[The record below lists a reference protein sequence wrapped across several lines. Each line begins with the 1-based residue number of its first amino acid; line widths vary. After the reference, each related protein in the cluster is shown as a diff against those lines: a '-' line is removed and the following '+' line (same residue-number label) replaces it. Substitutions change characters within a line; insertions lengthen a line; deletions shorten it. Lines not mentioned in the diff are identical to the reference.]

1 MKIRKSDVIIIG
13 SGLAGLLAAKLLSE
27 HKNVLLISK
36 GALNNSNSILAQGG
50 IAASV
55 GTNDHW
61 QNHYK
66 DTIEAGNF
74 HNVETPTKLLVKYAP
89 QMIQQLIDFGVQ
101 FDLTPQKSLALGR
114 EGGHHYHRIVH
125 AGGDSTGK
133 KVVEQIISI
142 VKNQVM
148 ISEKEMVL
156 DLLIHQEQ
164 CIGVISKDEKGEI
177 YLNLAE
183 QTILASGGIGN
194 LYPITSN
201 DPTITGDGL
210 AMAYRAGAELVDLEF
225 IQFHPTML
233 VKNNTCQGLISEAV
247 RGEGAKL
254 VNEKREYLMEN
265 VHPLKDL
272 APRDIVARRIFS
284 ALKKEEK
291 VFLDISM
298 IQNFKQRF
306 PTIASLCEKEGIQID
321 QGKLPVAPG
330 AHFIMGGIKTDLNG
344 QTTIPGLYAIGEA
357 AYTGVHGANRLASN
371 SLLEGLIFANRA
383 SLHILRNNKVQPDV
397 VQPNFSSP
405 RLSLPSI
412 KEIQHVMMAYV
423 GINRDET
430 GLLYA
435 KEWFES
441 FLPYIPSGTVLNLD
455 QPAAETVNML
465 TVGWLITTSALQRR
479 ESRGGHYR
487 TDYPAQDDT
496 NWLKRYITRRRKTDE
511 SNQIKHTSAAAFH

>member
-1 MKIRKSDVIIIG
+1 MEIRKSDVIIIG

-27 HKNVLLISK
+27 YKNVLLITK

-55 GTNDHW
+55 DKNDHW
-61 QNHYK
+61 QNHYM

-74 HNVETPTKLLVKYAP
+74 HNVEASTELLVKFAP
-89 QMIQQLIDFGVQ
+89 DMIQQLIDFGVQ

-114 EGGHHYHRIVH
+114 EGGHHHQRIVH

-133 KVVEQIISI
+133 KVVEQLISI
-142 VKNQVM
+142 IKNQIL
-148 ISEKEMVL
+148 ISEEEVVL

-164 CIGVISKDEKGEI
+164 CIGVISKDEKGEL
-177 YLNLAE
+177 YLNLAA
-183 QTILASGGIGN
+183 QTILATGGIGN

-233 VKNNTCQGLISEAV
+233 VKNNTFQGLISEAV

-265 VHPLKDL
+265 IHPLKDL
-272 APRDIVARRIFS
+272 APRDIVTRRIFS
-284 ALKKEEK
+284 ALQKGEK

-298 IQNFKQRF
+298 IQNFRQRF
-306 PTIASLCEKEGIQID
+306 PTITNLCEKAGIPID

-344 QTTIPGLYAIGEA
+344 QTTIPGLYAIGETA
-357 AYTGVHGANRLASN
+357 FTGVHGANRLASN
-371 SLLEGLIFANRA
+371 SLLEGLVFANRA
-383 SLHILRNNKVQPDV
+383 SRHILRNQRTQPAI
-397 VQPNFSSP
+397 VQPNFISP
-405 RLSLPSI
+405 PLSLPSI
-412 KEIQHVMMAYV
+412 QEIQQVMMDYV
-423 GINRDET
+423 GIHRDES

-435 KEWFES
+435 KEWLES
-441 FLPYIPSGTVLNLD
+441 FLPNIPSKMVLNLE
-455 QPAAETVNML
+455 QSTAETLNML
-465 TVGWLITTSALQRR
+465 TAGWLITTSALQRR
-479 ESRGGHYR
+479 ESRGGHFR
-487 TDYPAQDDT
+487 TDYPAQDDQ
-496 NWLKRYITRRRKTDE
+496 NWLKRYITRRRNTDE
-511 SNQIKHTSAAAFH
+511 SNQIKHTSAAVIH